1 MLNSLTIAVLVL
13 GLIGVSDV
21 QAVDTYHSHNSES
34 KKYHE
39 SSKFLIAYDSYQSEL
54 LDLINDAREN
64 RALSPLR
71 FSNSLSQ
78 AAQNHVEDLA
88 NNNYVVGH
96 TGTGGST
103 VVDRTQKVEYSSD
116 FVGENVA
123 AGNKTPEEVFHQ
135 WMNSPGHK
143 NNILKPD
150 YTEVGVGY
158 VLNAPDTT
166 YNHYW
171 VLVFGNPNF

>member
-1 MLNSLTIAVLVL
+1 MLNSLTISVLVL
-13 GLIGVSDV
+13 GLIGVSGV
-21 QAVDTYHSHNSES
+21 QAIGTYHSHSSES

-39 SSKFLIAYDSYQSEL
+39 SSKSLIAYDNYQSKL
-54 LDLINDAREN
+54 LDLINNAREN
-64 RALSPLR
+64 RALSPLK

-78 AAQNHVEDLA
+78 AAQNHVKDLA

-96 TGTGGST
+96 TGTRGST
-103 VVDRTQKVEYSSD
+103 VIDRTQKVKYGSD

-135 WMNSPGHK
+135 WMNSAGHK
-143 NNILKPD
+143 DNILKPD

-171 VLVFGNPNF
+171 ALVFGNPNF